1 MDGVQGCSTA
11 STTSVAAVDGTDLLW
26 SSVDAAALEDA
37 TARTI
42 LTQTSL
48 EPMSATTLS
57 ERCDAS
63 KPTVYRRLDDLR
75 ELDLLVEQT
84 EPDPEGGHHRTVY
97 ATNMERIT
105 VELRDGEVHLSVD
118 RRPDIADRFTRLIEG
133 I

>member
-1 MDGVQGCSTA
+1 VSEDCEIEA
-11 STTSVAAVDGTDLLW
+11 VAAM
-26 SSVDAAALEDA
+26 LEDA

-48 EPMSATTLS
+48 EPMSANTLS

-63 KPTVYRRLDDLR
+63 KPTVYRRLEDLR

-97 ATNMERIT
+97 STNMDRIT
-105 VELRDGEVHLSVD
+105 VELRDGELHLSVD
-118 RRPDIADRFTRLIEG
+118 RREDIADRFTQLIEG